1 MIITHVPAALFVPV
15 ADARRH
21 GGVKSAAV
29 AAHSARDHDCQET
42 MARNEK
48 KLLPGSQLFLLLTT
62 LGRYG
67 VWKACVI

>member
-1 MIITHVPAALFVPV
+1 VPV

-29 AAHSARDHDCQET
+29 VAHCARDHDWQET
-42 MARNEK
+42 MARNK
-48 KLLPGSQLFLLLTT
+48 KKLLLPGSQLFLLLTT